1 LPRAPHG
8 RIIEACRE
16 KPRRRPLM
24 FAKLNHLA
32 IVSEN
37 FALSSRFYEA
47 YFGMKQA
54 KGYRAEGAAVVG
66 DGYVGMNVNPRVP
79 GRGGRL
85 EHFGFEV
92 TDAQKALDRLKEFP
106 GVDWLK
112 RPSNRPYAGISAHDP
127 DGNVFDI
134 SQQEM
139 ENRTDVYAEQSGSE
153 IHPRHISHF
162 GLRTMHPDA
171 MADFYRRVFE
181 LEPRN
186 KQPGDPNHYLTDG
199 HMTLVIIPWKIKD
212 YDATG
217 IMPPSLDHMGFK
229 VESLEKFKADIERI
243 KSRNPYLAPFPIDY
257 GPEMKARTALF
268 AKSCPL
274 CQFHFSDFE
283 GVLLGAS
290 EA

>member
-1 LPRAPHG
+1 
-8 RIIEACRE
+8 
-16 KPRRRPLM
+16 M
-24 FAKLNHLA
+24 FAKINHLA

-37 FALSSRFYEA
+37 FALSARFYEA
-47 YFGMKQA
+47 YFGMRQA

-66 DGYVGMNVNPRVP
+66 DGYVGMNVNPRAP

-92 TDAQKALDRLKEFP
+92 TDAQLALERLKEFSE
-106 GVDWLK
+106 VDWLK
-112 RPSNRPYAGISAHDP
+112 RPSNRPFAGISAHDP

-139 ENRTDVYAEQSGSE
+139 ENRKDVYAEQSGQE

-162 GLRTMHPDA
+162 ALRTMRPDL
-171 MADFYRRVFE
+171 MANFYRKVFE

-186 KQPGDPNHYLTDG
+186 KEAGDPNHYLTDG
-199 HMTLVIIPWKIKD
+199 HMTMVIMPWRIKD
-212 YDATG
+212 YEATG

-229 VESLEKFKADIERI
+229 VESVDEFKADIGRI
-243 KSRNPYLAPFPIDY
+243 ASRNPYLAPFSTDY
-257 GPEMKARTALF
+257 GPEMRARMALF
-268 AKSCPL
+268 QQSCPL
-274 CQFHFSDFE
+274 CQFRFADFE